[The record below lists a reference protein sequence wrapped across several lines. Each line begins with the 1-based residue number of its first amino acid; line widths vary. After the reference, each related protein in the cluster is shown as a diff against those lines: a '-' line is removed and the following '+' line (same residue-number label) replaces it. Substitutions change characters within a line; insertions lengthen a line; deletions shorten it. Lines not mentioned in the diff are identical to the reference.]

1 MAFRLISDMLTS
13 FYVPPMS
20 LMAREVCTNDE
31 LSICEEPS
39 VIDDEEEEEEENEKE
54 NEESSMCEEP
64 SVNKGEEKKEKKNEK
79 SEQKEE
85 EENEEPSIP
94 ASETHPENS
103 KSYET
108 EEDWMDNKP
117 LMDGFVEICPEFDI
131 TNKRR
136 WQHPPIG
143 IFSRLTSNHQQAYSE
158 QYWLALRFSC
168 IDHMLCPCSDPAHRI
183 KIAGMPREAIN
194 TTQGQVEWLLKRRT
208 ALLAGK
214 VARGGTGSEW
224 ALNKNDVILDR
235 YVEAICRDLEG
246 YRAEDYELVILV
258 FGSVFASLLLSSII
272 WTLGLTRALQIRSST
287 SDDDPPTSQSAEGLR
302 ESSDGS

>member
-13 FYVPPMS
+13 FYVPLMS
-20 LMAREVCTNDE
+20 LMAGEVCTNEE

-39 VIDDEEEEEEENEKE
+39 VIDDDEEEEEGNEKE
-54 NEESSMCEEP
+54 NEESSICEEP
-64 SVNKGEEKKEKKNEK
+64 SVNKGEEKNEKKNEK

-103 KSYET
+103 KPYET

-143 IFSRLTSNHQQAYSE
+143 IFSRLTSNDQQAYSE

-168 IDHMLCPCSDPAHRI
+168 IDHMLRPCSDPAHRI

-287 SDDDPPTSQSAEGLR
+287 SDDDPPTSQSVEGLR